1 MAHDGRAIGWLA
13 GSRGTCAMISSPL
26 SADTA
31 PATSNAGH
39 TNSGLSIL
47 RLLPLA
53 AVALLCGLGA
63 TLWISR
69 AGEVRLIGFLH
80 AEQSVVYAPHSGR
93 VEAVQA
99 RTGELVKPRQ
109 PLIQLT
115 DDTLNHEISAKT
127 REVTSLQAALE
138 QCRAKA
144 EVQMSLQRKN
154 VDEELLRTKLESA
167 KFLREHY
174 AANFE
179 HVSLRHFA
187 KQGNTGQWLAA
198 TPDFLSQPERIFNS
212 APTAPIV
219 TPDEMKFT
227 AVMRQELARNL
238 AESNKV
244 NSELCDQHIDKLEKL
259 RESLPDMIRK
269 AAGVD
274 VAEAKLAQAAEQLS
288 ALNQQKAA
296 MSVVSPG
303 HGIVGAYAKHAADP
317 VGVGEALV
325 TIHDRERPF
334 VEVDVPSREVIR
346 LHVGQTL
353 LLDFAGEFRTGRVEF
368 ICPQAH
374 NRNGDSDSYITVRVN
389 PAGKLWPEVAI
400 GSAVSVRMK

>member
-1 MAHDGRAIGWLA
+1 
-13 GSRGTCAMISSPL
+13 MISSPL
-26 SADTA
+26 STDTA
-31 PATSNAGH
+31 PATSNAGS
-39 TNSGLSIL
+39 TNTGLSLL

-53 AVALLCGLGA
+53 IVALLCGLGA

-69 AGEVRLIGFLH
+69 AGEVRLIGYLH

-99 RTGELVKPRQ
+99 RSGELVKPRQ

-115 DDTLNHEISAKT
+115 DNALNHEISAKS

-144 EVQMSLQRKN
+144 EVQMSLKRKD
-154 VDEELLRTKLESA
+154 VDDDLLRTRLEA
-167 KFLREHY
+167 TKFLREHY

-179 HVSLRHFA
+179 HVSLRNFA
-187 KQGNTGQWLAA
+187 KQGTTGQWLAA
-198 TPDFLSQPERIFNS
+198 TPDFLNQPERFFNS
-212 APTAPIV
+212 IPADSLALPN
-219 TPDEMKFT
+219 EMKFT
-227 AVMRQELARNL
+227 SVMRQELVRNI
-238 AESNKV
+238 AETNKA
-244 NSELCDQHIDKLEKL
+244 SAELCDQHIDKLEKL
-259 RESLPDMIRK
+259 RDNLPEMIRK

-274 VAEAKLAQAAEQLS
+274 VAEAKLAQAAEQLE

-303 HGIVGAYAKHAADP
+303 HGIVGAYSKHAADP
-317 VGVGEALV
+317 VGVGEPLV

-353 LLDFAGEFRTGRVEF
+353 LLDFAGEHRTGRVEF

-374 NRNGDSDSYITVRVN
+374 NRNGDSDSWITVRVS

>member
-1 MAHDGRAIGWLA
+1 
-13 GSRGTCAMISSPL
+13 MISSPL

-31 PATSNAGH
+31 PATSNAGS
-39 TNSGLSIL
+39 TNTGLSLL

-53 AVALLCGLGA
+53 IVALLCGLGA

-69 AGEVRLIGFLH
+69 AGEVRLIGYLH

-115 DDTLNHEISAKT
+115 DNALNHEISAKS

-144 EVQMSLQRKN
+144 EVQMSLKRKD
-154 VDEELLRTKLESA
+154 VDDDLLRTRLDAA

-179 HVSLRHFA
+179 HVSLRSLA
-187 KQGNTGQWLAA
+187 KQGSTGQWMAA
-198 TPDFLSQPERIFNS
+198 TPDFLNQPERFFNS
-212 APTAPIV
+212 IPADSLVLPSEA
-219 TPDEMKFT
+219 KFSS
-227 AVMRQELARNL
+227 VMRQELARNF
-238 AESNKV
+238 AETNKV
-244 NSELCDQHIDKLEKL
+244 NAELCDQHIDKLEKL

-274 VAEAKLAQAAEQLS
+274 VAEAKLAQAAEQLET
-288 ALNQQKAA
+288 LNQQKAA
-296 MSVVSPG
+296 MSVMSPG
-303 HGIVGAYAKHAADP
+303 HGIVGAYSKHAADP
-317 VGVGEALV
+317 VGVGEPLV

-346 LHVGQTL
+346 LRVGQTL
-353 LLDFAGEFRTGRVEF
+353 HLDFAGEQRIGRVEF

-374 NRNGDSDSYITVRVN
+374 NRNGDSDSWITVRVS

>member
-1 MAHDGRAIGWLA
+1 M
-13 GSRGTCAMISSPL
+13 TSSPL

-31 PATSNAGH
+31 PAPSETASPS
-39 TNSGLSIL
+39 SGLSL
-47 RLLPLA
+47 VRLLPLA
-53 AVALLCGLGA
+53 AVALFAGLGA
-63 TLWISR
+63 TVLLAR
-69 AGEVRLIGFLH
+69 AGEVRLIGFLR
-80 AEQSVVYAPHSGR
+80 AEQSIVYAPHSGR

-99 RTGELVKPRQ
+99 RSGEAIKPRQ
-109 PLIQLT
+109 ALIRLA
-115 DDTLNHEISAKT
+115 DESLDREISVKS
-127 REVTSLQAALE
+127 REVTSLQASLE

-154 VDEELLRTKLESA
+154 VDEELLRTRLEAA

-179 HVSLRHFA
+179 HVSLRSLA
-187 KQGNTGQWLAA
+187 KGQSTARWLAA
-198 TPDFLSQPERIFNS
+198 TPDLLSQPERIFDS
-212 APTAPIV
+212 IPAEPIV
-219 TPDEMKFT
+219 TPGEMRFS

-238 AESNKV
+238 AEVNKV
-244 NSELCDQHIDKLEKL
+244 QSELCDQHIVKLETL
-259 RESLPDMIRK
+259 RESLPEMIRK

-274 VAEAKLAQAAEQLS
+274 VAEAKLAQAAEQLE
-288 ALNQQKAA
+288 ALNKQKLA
-296 MSVVSPG
+296 MSVTSPG
-303 HGIVGAYAKHAADP
+303 HGIVGAYSKQVADP

-334 VEVDVPSREVIR
+334 VEVDVPSREVIK

-353 LLDFAGEFRTGRVEF
+353 RLDFAGEDRTGRVAF

-374 NRNGDSDSYITVRVN
+374 NRNGDVDSWISVRVH

-400 GSAVSVRMK
+400 GSAIGVRMK